1 MRPEVVKDAIK
12 ALREQQRGGDGLA
25 RYLKRKGQK
34 PNVLRTI
41 LVGAKV
47 TGAAWYAYYHSKQSP
62 LTKVNKSGETT
73 GSDIFQRGPMLL
85 ARWVT

>member
-34 PNVLRTI
+34 IKCAPDDLSGCGGDGRSLLR
-41 LVGAKV
+41 L
-47 TGAAWYAYYHSKQSP
+47 
-62 LTKVNKSGETT
+62 
-73 GSDIFQRGPMLL
+73 
-85 ARWVT
+85 

>member
-47 TGAAWYAYYHSKQSP
+47 TGAAWYAYYHSKQSS
-62 LTKVNKSGETT
+62 LTKS
-73 GSDIFQRGPMLL
+73 Q
-85 ARWVT
+85 

>member
-34 PNVLRTI
+34 TKCAPDDLNGCEGGGRSLLR
-41 LVGAKV
+41 LL
-47 TGAAWYAYYHSKQSP
+47 P
-62 LTKVNKSGETT
+62 L
-73 GSDIFQRGPMLL
+73 
-85 ARWVT
+85 